1 MALDLACRADPV
13 HRLAVRRLDA
23 GRTVASFAEDVRR
36 GLSAPSKFLLPKYL
50 YDELGSRLFAAICA
64 LPEYYLARVESEI
77 LAARAREIL
86 SFFPGSLRVLELG
99 SGDAEKTPLL
109 LAEILERQGDLHYLP
124 IDISASA
131 VETSA
136 ERLLLAYPGLRIT
149 AFVGDY
155 QSGLRSI
162 FQLQNAGSRDSEQTL
177 ALFLGTTLGNL
188 EPPEQKKLLAD
199 LRAVLRPGDGL
210 LLGVDLKKPASL
222 LLPAYDDPLGVTA
235 AFNLNLL
242 GRINRELGGAFD
254 LRRFRHRALYD
265 PGPGRIEMR
274 IVSPEA
280 QTVPIRD
287 LGMEVPFASG
297 ETIHTES
304 SYRFDRE
311 QLTALAGESGF
322 SLRREWSDSG
332 RRFGL
337 YLLEP
342 ALTRGKASE

>member
-1 MALDLACRADPV
+1 MPVDLARRADPSQRFV
-13 HRLAVRRLDA
+13 VRHRSVER
-23 GRTVASFAEDVRR
+23 GTESFAEDVRR
-36 GLSAPSKFLLPKYL
+36 GLSAAPKFLLPKYL

-64 LPEYYLARVESEI
+64 LPEYYLARVESELLAAHAKDI
-77 LAARAREIL
+77 LAL
-86 SFFPGSLRVLELG
+86 VQGPLRLLELG

-109 LAEILERQGDLHYLP
+109 IEELLERQGELHYLP

-136 ERLLLAYPGLRIT
+136 ERLLLAYPDLRIT
-149 AFVGDY
+149 AFAADY
-155 QSGLRSI
+155 QAGLRSVAR
-162 FQLQNAGSRDSEQTL
+162 LPAPRADTEHTL

-188 EPPEQKKLLAD
+188 EPPEQRGLLSD

-210 LLGVDLKKPASL
+210 LLGVDLKKPARL

-254 LRRFRHRALYD
+254 LRRFQHRAIYD
-265 PGPGRIEMR
+265 PGRGRIEMR
-274 IVSPEA
+274 IESREA
-280 QTVPIRD
+280 QTVPIRG
-287 LGMEVPFASG
+287 LGIEVAFDPG

-311 QLTALAGESGF
+311 QIAALAQATGF
-322 SLRREWSDSG
+322 ALKREWTDAG
-332 RRFGL
+332 RRFGV

-342 ALTRGKASE
+342 VLTRGKPSE

>member
-1 MALDLACRADPV
+1 MPVDLARRADPS
-13 HRLAVRRLDA
+13 HRFVVRRLSVDR
-23 GRTVASFAEDVRR
+23 GTDNFAEDVRR
-36 GLSAPSKFLLPKYL
+36 GLSAAPKFLLPKYL

-77 LAARAREIL
+77 LAAHAKDIL
-86 SFFPGSLRVLELG
+86 ALVKGPLRLLELG

-109 LAEILERQGDLHYLP
+109 IAELLERQGDLHYLP

-131 VETSA
+131 VEASA
-136 ERLLLAYPGLRIT
+136 ERLLLAYPDLRIT
-149 AFVGDY
+149 AFAADY
-155 QSGLRSI
+155 QSGLAAI
-162 FQLQNAGSRDSEQTL
+162 SRLPAPRADTEHTL

-188 EPPEQKKLLAD
+188 EPPEQRGLLRD

-210 LLGVDLKKPASL
+210 LLGVDLKKPARL

-242 GRINRELGGAFD
+242 ARINRELGGAFD
-254 LRRFRHRALYD
+254 LRRFQHRAIYD
-265 PGPGRIEMR
+265 PGRGRIEMR
-274 IVSPEA
+274 IESREA
-280 QTVPIRD
+280 QTVPIRG
-287 LGMEVPFASG
+287 LAIEVAFDPG

-311 QLTALAGESGF
+311 QIAALAQATGF
-322 SLRREWSDSG
+322 ALKREWTDPG
-332 RRFGL
+332 RRFGV

-342 ALTRGKASE
+342 VLTRGKPSE